1 MSDSRLKNISSVLSR
16 SGIWIADKL
25 EDKIRKKKARRGA
38 DTITN
43 IERLH
48 KLKER
53 GVIEDKDFEEIKSRL
68 LKEI

>member
-1 MSDSRLKNISSVLSR
+1 MGDGKLKNISSVLSK